1 MLTFSYLGKTQ
12 VAFGNAEILKIKY
25 DLEEIQNFLLEVSNT
40 SDSLIQVD
48 WRINR
53 PEALADFVRV
63 EIHDTNLGWAP
74 YIGSGCGKDKPNEVP
89 AQESVWFSIDV
100 RLLADISE
108 ENIHWLDSISIE
120 LLSFPDCNAI
130 YDKANFTQVDPTNT
144 KLVRS
149 DNFDLYPN
157 PVDEMLYV
165 DFIPTIV
172 KDYEIFNLQ
181 GKLMQ
186 KGKMSDRI
194 SLQFQDAGV
203 YMLLIKSKDR
213 VSIAR
218 FVKK

>member
-1 MLTFSYLGKTQ
+1 MRNSGFFTFLSIMLAFSYQGKSQ
-12 VAFGNAEILKIKY
+12 VAFGNPEILKIKY
-25 DLEEIQNFLLEVSNT
+25 ELDEIQNFLLEVSNT

-74 YIGSGCGKDKPNEVP
+74 YIGSSCGKDKPNEVP

-100 RLLADISE
+100 RILADISE

-130 YDKANFTQVDPTNT
+130 YDKANFTLLDPTNT
-144 KLVRS
+144 KLVS
-149 DNFDLYPN
+149 KDNFELYPN

-172 KDYEIFNLQ
+172 KDYEVFNLQ

-194 SLQFQDAGV
+194 SLQFQDA
-203 YMLLIKSKDR
+203 
-213 VSIAR
+213 
-218 FVKK
+218 